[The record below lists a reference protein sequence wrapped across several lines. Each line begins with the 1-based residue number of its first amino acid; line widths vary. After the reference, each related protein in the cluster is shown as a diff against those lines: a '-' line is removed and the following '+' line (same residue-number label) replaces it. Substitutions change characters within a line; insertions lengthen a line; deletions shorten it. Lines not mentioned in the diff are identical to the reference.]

1 MEVISS
7 VGTIS
12 SSRASLAVLYSLFYA
27 LDDVLALLNSDVDR
41 LRASTDADT
50 DAAGANEEFK
60 VLYATSNY
68 RFSGY
73 SDSFLSILILI
84 YAIYPFRPVLN
95 DINV

>member
-27 LDDVLALLNSDVDR
+27 LDDVLVLLNSDVDR
-41 LRASTDADT
+41 LRASTDAD
-50 DAAGANEEFK
+50 AAGTNEEFE
-60 VLYATSNY
+60 VHYATANY